1 MLAVEKSSGK
11 ENSSLPLS
19 ALWPVMD
26 LRKTD
31 LFGRDRWLLSMEE
44 GPHWC
49 AILIEIQIK
58 FEFDSHSRLLEV
70 SLGLQLN

>member
-19 ALWPVMD
+19 ALWPVTD

-49 AILIEIQIK
+49 EILIETAFGGK
-58 FEFDSHSRLLEV
+58 PWASAKLS
-70 SLGLQLN
+70 